1 MISTGKTKVTT
12 GVEFIET
19 TVVLGDFDKLNHRE
33 DKLNHREDK
42 LNHRLGKVLTVQNE
56 AALDRGTTNSP
67 AEKSGTK

>member
-19 TVVLGDFDKLNHRE
+19 TVVLGDF